1 MAHSVTEIFLQV
13 QNWLEE
19 KMLLSNE
26 LRAWRLITL
35 MQSLGERG
43 RARPAP
49 LTAARLGTAAGR
61 QAAMLR
67 ALEGAAGFEPL

>member
-26 LRAWRLITL
+26 LRA
-35 MQSLGERG
+35 
-43 RARPAP
+43 
-49 LTAARLGTAAGR
+49 
-61 QAAMLR
+61 
-67 ALEGAAGFEPL
+67 